1 MEIKD
6 VTEAMRAM
14 EYLAKREL
22 LCESCVWN
30 LAELRNQFHVKC
42 AACSKEFRGECV
54 KVKTNEFERC
64 LCDALHRWFA
74 TNSATAPAVTDGTA
88 GPAADSL
95 NSGTP

>member
-30 LAELRNQFHVKC
+30 LAEMRNQFHVKC
-42 AACSKEFRGECV
+42 AACSKDFRGECV
-54 KVKTNEFERC
+54 KVKTNEFERR
-64 LCDALHRWFA
+64 LCAALHAWFA
-74 TNSATAPAVTDGTA
+74 KEEGVPEAEDASSKV
-88 GPAADSL
+88 
-95 NSGTP
+95 